1 MGYNSALMNFISP
14 YTFSRSFP
22 FARYVRKND
31 TFSFGGYL
39 GVQWCFWG
47 FLGDVLS
54 FWGFLGGPS
63 SFGGF
68 LGVVVTLICLKSL
81 FFEFLKNLLFFV
93 RDGC

>member
-1 MGYNSALMNFISP
+1 M
-14 YTFSRSFP
+14 
-22 FARYVRKND
+22 RKND

-68 LGVVVTLICLKSL
+68 LGVVVTLNTRVTQHYIHIFNSLNQAKMVYLYTLKCI
-81 FFEFLKNLLFFV
+81 FEWQKY
-93 RDGC
+93 